1 MGSRFGVSDRMYP
14 YVLIAPAMIVVGF
27 FALYPLG
34 YAVYLSLRFADLTSP
49 VGIGEFLGLQ
59 NYHFVLD
66 DGFFWESVRR
76 TLVFSVAAVV
86 IELGLGMAIALLLN
100 GMRLFKG
107 IARSL
112 IILPIAVSPLAVGLI
127 WRYMYHADFGIFNA
141 IVAAVGLPEQQ
152 WLGDPGLAMA
162 SIIAFD
168 VWQWTPF
175 VALIFLAGLQSVPR
189 QVYEAAA
196 IDGASFWQGFR
207 FISYPMLS
215 RAIIFVSL
223 LRLIDAIRLYDSVF
237 ALTAGGPGTATEVLT
252 FYIYRTGIRFFR
264 LDTASAMS
272 ILFLYATI
280 VISGLAL
287 RRIMRQQTELAEY

>member
-1 MGSRFGVSDRMYP
+1 MYP

-152 WLGDPGLAMA
+152 WLGDPVSTAILVSSLVAIGGLRWWPTE
-162 SIIAFD
+162 S
-168 VWQWTPF
+168 
-175 VALIFLAGLQSVPR
+175 PR
-189 QVYEAAA
+189 
-196 IDGASFWQGFR
+196 G
-207 FISYPMLS
+207 
-215 RAIIFVSL
+215 
-223 LRLIDAIRLYDSVF
+223 
-237 ALTAGGPGTATEVLT
+237 
-252 FYIYRTGIRFFR
+252 
-264 LDTASAMS
+264 
-272 ILFLYATI
+272 
-280 VISGLAL
+280 
-287 RRIMRQQTELAEY
+287 